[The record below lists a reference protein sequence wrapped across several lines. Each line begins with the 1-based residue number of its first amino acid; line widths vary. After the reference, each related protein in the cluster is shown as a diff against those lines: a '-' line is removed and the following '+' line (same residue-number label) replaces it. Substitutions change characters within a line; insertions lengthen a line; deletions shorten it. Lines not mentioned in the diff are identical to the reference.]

1 MLFQVMAGPF
11 VEMSF
16 KFEETS
22 CIPQCYRNFGCSR
35 PWGIF
40 EDFNHI
46 ISNVGY
52 IAYGAAFILM
62 VKSQCHS
69 ESINYIKWI
78 IGFPQ
83 VSDASKKK
91 HKAKRLRQQLW
102 ACPTVWDLLHYGL
115 LYADAGISQFQGT
128 QNFHF
133 LAGHFQL
140 HLPYLSQ
147 QHQPTVWH
155 HNDVCHADFG
165 LCEGLPV

>member
-16 KFEETS
+16 KFEETP

-69 ESINYIKWI
+69 ESINYIK
-78 IGFPQ
+78 
-83 VSDASKKK
+83 
-91 HKAKRLRQQLW
+91 
-102 ACPTVWDLLHYGL
+102 
-115 LYADAGISQFQGT
+115 
-128 QNFHF
+128 
-133 LAGHFQL
+133 
-140 HLPYLSQ
+140 
-147 QHQPTVWH
+147 
-155 HNDVCHADFG
+155 
-165 LCEGLPV
+165 